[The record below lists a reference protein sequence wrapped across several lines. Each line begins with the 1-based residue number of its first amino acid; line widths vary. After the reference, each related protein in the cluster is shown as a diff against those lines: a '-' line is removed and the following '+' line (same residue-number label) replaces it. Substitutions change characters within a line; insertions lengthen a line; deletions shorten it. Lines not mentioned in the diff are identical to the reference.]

1 MKYTEIERECERVV
15 AWFKVDDNLFASRK
29 VMAIPRRIRGE
40 ALGVWLLSGTWSAH
54 ERTDGFVPAH
64 VIEEFGCTEAV
75 YQALIEAGLWREQGE
90 DIQFHDWSD
99 YQPTREQLEA
109 KAAEVSARRSAA
121 GKAGAMA
128 KWQRDGKAM
137 ANDSKGMAKDSPEPE
152 PEPEPEPNRERVATK
167 RGTRIPDDFALTP
180 EMQSWADAELP
191 GLDVVSMTAL
201 FIDFW
206 HSSASPNAV
215 KKDWGRAW
223 KVWARKD
230 YQRVAEHAKNMPEYK
245 KPVGSP
251 PKIGDLYCPKH
262 YGYPNGNCERCAE

>member
-1 MKYTEIERECERVV
+1 MKYMEIEREFEREL

-40 ALGVWLLSGTWSAH
+40 AMGVWLLAGTWSAH

-64 VIEEFGCTEAV
+64 VIEEFGCTLEV
-75 YQALIEAGLWREQGE
+75 YQALIGAGLWREQGD

-128 KWQRDGKAM
+128 KWQKDSKAM
-137 ANDSKGMAKDSPEPE
+137 ANDGKGMAKDSPE

-167 RGTRIPDDFALTP
+167 RGSRIPEDFALTD
-180 EMQSWADAELP
+180 EMIAWAATELP
-191 GLDVVSMTAL
+191 GLDVKSMTAM

-206 HSSASPNAV
+206 HASASPSAV

-230 YQRVAEHAKNMPEYK
+230 YERSAHYEKNMPEYK

-251 PKIGDLYCPKH
+251 PKIGDLYCSKH
-262 YGYPNGNCERCAE
+262 YGYPKGNCERCAE

>member
-1 MKYTEIERECERVV
+1 MKYMEIERECERVV

-40 ALGVWLLSGTWSAH
+40 ALGVWLLAGTWSAH

-64 VIEEFGCTEAV
+64 VIEEFGCTVEV
-75 YQALIEAGLWREQGE
+75 YQALIGAGLWREQGE

-109 KAAEVSARRSAA
+109 KAAEVSAKRSAA
-121 GKAGAMA
+121 GRAGAMA
-128 KWQRDGKAM
+128 KWQT
-137 ANDSKGMAKDSPEPE
+137 DSKRMAKDSPEPE
-152 PEPEPEPNRERVATK
+152 PEPEPVKRVAT
-167 RGTRIPDDFALTP
+167 RGTRIPNDFALTD
-180 EMQSWADAELP
+180 EMIAWADEEVP
-191 GLDVVSMTAL
+191 GVDVGSMTKM

-230 YQRVAEHAKNMPEYK
+230 YQRAVQYQQNMPEHK

-251 PKIGDLYCPKH
+251 PKLEDLYCSKH
-262 YGYPNGNCERCAE
+262 YGYPRGNCDRCAE